1 MKSALLK
8 LIIGLVLLTVL
19 IMTSKLESNLV
30 EAQEPCYPPLS
41 LARTNGASWPRGTNV
56 TVFIDPDGFSALENV
71 AIRDAFINWQNSN
84 RSRGNN
90 SNVTFTFVSGAPA
103 PGELNTFDVHR
114 GAANGLGHT
123 NIAFTGDLTTAGNRT
138 TSAITIIPSGVNF
151 AYGPDL
157 TSVMAHEIGHTVG
170 LDDCYPDC
178 NGRSVMGLAGAC
190 QVGASG
196 QPPAA
201 F

>member
-90 SNVTFTFVSGAPA
+90 SNVTFTFVSGA
-103 PGELNTFDVHR
+103 LH
-114 GAANGLGHT
+114 LG
-123 NIAFTGDLTTAGNRT
+123 N
-138 TSAITIIPSGVNF
+138 SIPSMFTEERQTGW
-151 AYGPDL
+151 ATQTLPL
-157 TSVMAHEIGHTVG
+157 
-170 LDDCYPDC
+170 
-178 NGRSVMGLAGAC
+178 LAI
-190 QVGASG
+190 
-196 QPPAA
+196 
-201 F
+201 